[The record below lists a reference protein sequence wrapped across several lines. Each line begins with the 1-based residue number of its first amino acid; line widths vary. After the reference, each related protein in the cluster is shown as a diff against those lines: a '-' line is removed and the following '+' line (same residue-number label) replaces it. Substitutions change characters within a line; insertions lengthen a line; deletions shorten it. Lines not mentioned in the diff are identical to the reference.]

1 MNYAYTRDAYL
12 VSTDPNLLDVA
23 GIHDYLSQDS
33 YWAAGIPREVVERA
47 LRHSLNFGLYQE
59 SKQIGLARV
68 ITDYATFAY
77 LCDVFVLPA
86 YRGQGLSKWLMS
98 CVMDCPALAGL
109 RRFMLMTRDAHGLY
123 TRFGFHALR
132 DASKAMEI
140 SRPGLYQQA
149 KQPGQDL

>member
-12 VSTDPNLLDVA
+12 VSTDPGLLNVA
-23 GIHDYLSQDS
+23 AIHDYLSQDS
-33 YWAAGIPREVVERA
+33 YWAAGIPRDLVEKA

-59 SKQIGLARV
+59 TKQIGLARV

-77 LCDVFVLPA
+77 LCDVFVLPD
-86 YRGQGLSKWLMS
+86 YRRQGLSKWLIS
-98 CVMDCPALAGL
+98 CVMDCPALADL

-123 TRFGFHALR
+123 APFGFHALQ

-140 SRPGLYQQA
+140 TRPGLYQKA
-149 KQPGQDL
+149 KPPGQEL